1 MRIIDWSSVVCSS
14 DLPMMSLLVQR
25 ASVLMLRPAALMAE
39 ALLVPGGN
47 VMIFAMP
54 IAALAL
60 TASSIPVHTQY
71 MMATSKSP
79 NIECLERSYVSA
91 LLYIT
96 LIGSI
101 VLFLILHL
109 ILKTSHF
116 RSEEH
121 TSELQSLMRISY
133 AVFCLKKK
141 KSNKTK

>member
-116 RSEEH
+116 YMVQIIISTFLVEKFSDELTRSEEQ
-121 TSELQSLMRISY
+121 TSEL
-133 AVFCLKKK
+133 
-141 KSNKTK
+141 